1 MKISVKHNNTEIV
14 LDDNSDLLQPTAK
27 EVEAMVEKMSLE
39 IQAMQSHEHENV
51 QENKTPDVSNFDL
64 TPNGTTPNTI
74 SIWHTLN
81 GDKSTGIVGGYCSN
95 PHWKVFP
102 TAVIS
107 EFRD

>member
-51 QENKTPDVSNFDL
+51 QENKTPDVSNFDIN
-64 TPNGTTPNTI
+64 PNGFTI
-74 SIWHTLN
+74 GPVSVWRTLSGN
-81 GDKSTGIVGGYCSN
+81 KSQSTLEGISHSGN
-95 PHWKVFP
+95 
-102 TAVIS
+102 I
-107 EFRD
+107 